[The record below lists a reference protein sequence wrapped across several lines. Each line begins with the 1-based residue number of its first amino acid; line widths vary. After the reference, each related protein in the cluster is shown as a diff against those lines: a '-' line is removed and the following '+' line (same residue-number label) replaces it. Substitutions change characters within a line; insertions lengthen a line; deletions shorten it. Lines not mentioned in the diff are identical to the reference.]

1 MRPGTA
7 QAAGQP
13 EGEAAQQAGRPDVS
27 VIICAYTERRWHDTL
42 AAVASAAA
50 QSYPALEIIV
60 VVDYNP
66 SLYQRLK
73 AELPDVT
80 VVANHEAPGLSGGKN
95 TGIAV
100 ARGDIVAF
108 LDDDA
113 IAAPDWLKFLV
124 DSYRG
129 DVAGVG
135 GLTLPLWQTS
145 RPSWFPGEFDWVV
158 GCTYIGMPA
167 SGAPMRNL
175 LGGNASFRREAFTTV
190 GGFRSGIG
198 RSGRGLPAGGEE
210 TEFCIR
216 LRQRSPRTV
225 LLFDNRAVI
234 WHRVPDARSRFSYFL
249 TRCYAEGLSKALVT
263 SNVGVG
269 DGLSAERSHAMR
281 ALPSGVRRGIAD
293 AARGDEAGLAR
304 AGAIV
309 AGLAAAVAGYCAG
322 LGRAAVHR
330 LPSAGAR
337 RMSPAAGAER

>member
-1 MRPGTA
+1 MTPGTA
-7 QAAGQP
+7 RSPEQAAGR
-13 EGEAAQQAGRPDVS
+13 AGRPDVS
-27 VIICAYTERRWHDTL
+27 VIICAYTERRWQDTL
-42 AAVASAAA
+42 AAVASVAA
-50 QSYPALEIIV
+50 QSYPALETIL

-73 AELPDVT
+73 AELPAVT
-80 VVANHEAPGLSGGKN
+80 VVANNEAPGLSGGKN
-95 TGIAV
+95 TGIAI

-124 DSYRG
+124 DSYTG
-129 DVAGVG
+129 DDVAGVG
-135 GLTLPLWQTS
+135 GLTLPLWQTA

-158 GCTYIGMPA
+158 GCTYLGMPE

-175 LGGNASFRREAFTTV
+175 LGGNASFRREVFATA

-216 LRQRSPRTV
+216 LSQRSPGAV
-225 LLFDNRAVI
+225 LRSDHRAVI
-234 WHRVPDARSRFSYFL
+234 WHRVSDARSRFSYFL
-249 TRCYAEGLSKALVT
+249 TRCYAEGLSKALVA
-263 SNVGVG
+263 SNVGAS
-269 DGLSAERSHAMR
+269 DGLSAERSHALR
-281 ALPSGVRRGIAD
+281 ALPAGVGHGIAD
-293 AARGDEAGLAR
+293 AARGDETGLGR

-322 LGRAAVHR
+322 LARAAVHR

-337 RMSPAAGAER
+337 RSAPAAGAER

>member
-1 MRPGTA
+1 MTPRTA
-7 QAAGQP
+7 RSPEQAAGR
-13 EGEAAQQAGRPDVS
+13 AGRPDVS
-27 VIICAYTERRWHDTL
+27 VIICAYTERRWQDTL
-42 AAVASAAA
+42 AAVASVAA
-50 QSYPALEIIV
+50 QSYPALETIL

-80 VVANHEAPGLSGGKN
+80 VVANREAPGLSGGKN
-95 TGIAV
+95 TGIAI

-124 DSYRG
+124 DSYTG
-129 DVAGVG
+129 DDVAGVG
-135 GLTLPLWQTS
+135 GLTLPLWQTA
-145 RPSWFPGEFDWVV
+145 RPGWFPGEFDWVV
-158 GCTYIGMPA
+158 GCTYLGMPE

-175 LGGNASFRREAFTTV
+175 LGGNASFRREVFAKA

-216 LRQRSPRTV
+216 LSQRSPGTV
-225 LLFDNRAVI
+225 LLSDSRAVI
-234 WHRVPDARSRFSYFL
+234 WHRVSDARSRFSYFL
-249 TRCYAEGLSKALVT
+249 TRCYAEGLSKALVA
-263 SNVGVG
+263 SSVGVS
-269 DGLSAERSHAMR
+269 DGLSAERSHALR
-281 ALPSGVRRGIAD
+281 ALPAGVGRGIAD
-293 AARGDEAGLAR
+293 AARGDEAGLGR

-322 LGRAAVHR
+322 LARAALHW

-337 RMSPAAGAER
+337 RSAPAAGAER